1 MWHAIFSLPIPV
13 GEKVLRA
20 LLVYTFLIV
29 AFRLAGKRELGQSNT
44 LDLAVLLLVANA
56 VQNGVIG
63 LDNSV
68 TGAVV
73 GAATLMVANSL
84 VSRAAKTSRAPTIPT
99 IPAACG
105 SASAAAIPV
114 AEPALA
120 ILGSAR
126 LGSFDPAHVDRSDH
140 QNHVASL
147 AGSTPLRGCRTAR
160 RGLGGTSRGA
170 TCGRPRQQRASGA
183 AVSGAGRRPQPAADR
198 DRRRK
203 P

>member
-1 MWHAIFSLPIPV
+1 MWHSIFSLPVPV

-20 LLVYTFLIV
+20 ILVYTFLII

-84 VSRAAKTSRAPTIPT
+84 VSRAAFISPMFSTALEGSPTVLIEHGKLCAKSLRHENISLPELRSIARRQGFPDLGAVHT
-99 IPAACG
+99 
-105 SASAAAIPV
+105 
-114 AEPALA
+114 A
-120 ILGSAR
+120 ILETNGVVSMFR
-126 LGSFDPAHVDRSDH
+126 EDEPGTYHPDEP
-140 QNHVASL
+140 
-147 AGSTPLRGCRTAR
+147 GGLRIGKR
-160 RGLGGTSRGA
+160 R
-170 TCGRPRQQRASGA
+170 
-183 AVSGAGRRPQPAADR
+183 RRPGR
-198 DRRRK
+198 
-203 P
+203 